1 MINVPEA
8 ISEQTADVCTG
19 LLEVLRRA
27 LEGPGISALLVR
39 TVGLVLRFPEIGLP
53 QHRPPE
59 LEMRGADGRVRA
71 TITVVADADG
81 FAYLVHLARIASP
94 LLFPV
99 SDPAQALAYLVAEA
113 RDWNTCRCG

>member
-1 MINVPEA
+1 MINVA

-27 LEGPGISALLVR
+27 LVGPGISALLVR
-39 TVGLVLRFPEIGLP
+39 SVGLVLRFPEIGIP
-53 QHRPPE
+53 RHRPPE
-59 LEMRGADGRVRA
+59 LEMRGADGQVKAR
-71 TITVVADADG
+71 ITVVAEAGG
-81 FAYLVHLARIASP
+81 FAYLVRPARIASP

-113 RDWNTCRCG
+113 RDWNTRKCG